1 MLRGDRIAAN
11 RVLAHLLPALRR
23 EARKRLKGEHRGAD
37 VETDVLVDTAVRR
50 VIRPAEP
57 LSVNDR
63 EHFLNLSKLQMN
75 RKLIERSRLVG
86 HRRHGVELRPDH
98 AVERPEP
105 GFVAHAAL
113 AAAWVDL
120 RRLEPL
126 LYRVLTRRDVYG
138 DSWQE
143 VAEAAG
149 LTVPAA
155 KYRHELALQW
165 LARRLGAAPGA

>member
-1 MLRGDRIAAN
+1 MLRGDHAAAN

-23 EARKRLKGEHRGAD
+23 EARRRLKGERRGAD

-50 VIRPAEP
+50 VLRPSQP
-57 LSVNDR
+57 LAVANR

-86 HRRHGVELRPDH
+86 HRRHTAELRPHH

-105 GFVAHAAL
+105 AFVAHAAL

-149 LTVPAA
+149 ITVPAA

-165 LARRLGAAPGA
+165 LARRLGAAPNP